1 MKKILLIVPSLHQGG
16 LERVCA
22 ETARLLVPY
31 YDVQIALF
39 DSQNAAYDV
48 KGIPV
53 TDLNLPSRPGKAG
66 KVLNVLKRG
75 LKIHRLKRKE
85 KIDVAYSF
93 GPTAN
98 LANIFSGR
106 RGQRWLGVRSYMDM
120 GNPGQ
125 MRLFCRHSDRL
136 ICCSESLHQ
145 EIEETYHCPHAC
157 TLRNP
162 IDTTQIKAQA
172 EAEQAQLPWNEGRII
187 VSMGREDEVKGYWHL
202 LKIFSEVHKRLPDT
216 RLMIIGKGEF
226 EDYRKLAFD
235 LNVDDA
241 VYFTGLKKNPYPYL
255 KKSTLY
261 VLTSYYEGFPNA
273 LVEAM
278 ALGLPVVATDCMT
291 GPGEILE
298 DKYGILVPNMD
309 ADCNLNAAVITE
321 EEKSVAARIIS
332 LLENKE
338 EMECYRKLSV
348 ERAAM
353 YSAEDY
359 VEQIRSWAD

>member
-1 MKKILLIVPSLHQGG
+1 MKKVLLIVPSLHQGG

-22 ETARLLVPY
+22 VTARLLAPY

-48 KGIPV
+48 PGITV
-53 TDLNLPSRPGKAG
+53 NDLKLPSRPGKAG

-75 LKIHRLKRKE
+75 WKLRRLKRKE
-85 KIDVAYSF
+85 KIDIAYSF

-98 LANIFSGR
+98 LASIFSGK
-106 RGQRWLGVRSYMDM
+106 RGQRWLGIRSYMDM
-120 GNPGQ
+120 ENPRQ
-125 MRLFCRHSDRL
+125 IRFFCRHSDRL
-136 ICCSESLHQ
+136 ICCSETIRQ
-145 EIEETYHCPHAC
+145 EVEESYHCRHAC

-162 IDTTQIKAQA
+162 IGTAQIRAQA
-172 EAEQAQLPWNEGRII
+172 EAEQAELPWNEGRII

-226 EDYRKLAFD
+226 GDYRKLAFD

-309 ADCNLNAAVITE
+309 ADCDLNAAHITE
-321 EEKSVAARIIS
+321 EEKSVAARIVS
-332 LLENKE
+332 LLENEE
-338 EMECYRKLSV
+338 EMAHYRELSE